1 MTDAHNEAVIAQ
13 WYARWER
20 GDPRDDQEIEDQ
32 RRQMEEEAMAE
43 WRAEQEAARWDTDP
57 NPYHG
62 DYSED

>member
-1 MTDAHNEAVIAQ
+1 MTDVHD
-13 WYARWER
+13 WEVHEYFEEELEEER
-20 GDPRDDQEIEDQ
+20 IV
-32 RRQMEEEAMAE
+32 MEEEAMAE